1 MATTIQLAAL
11 RTHVDAGSLR
21 RATILGQKGGWGV
34 VLHVGMTEFVLAA
47 QKSRQPRLFATT
59 DGAIKTLREL
69 GIGRF
74 EVDAAQHQPG
84 RLRRARPE
92 VAAANRQLHKDA
104 AHTAWMRTELAQ
116 SINKIE
122 RGEAQWIDHGPL
134 WDKVAAHA
142 VKRVAERDAGR
153 AASVRARKA

>member
-1 MATTIQLAAL
+1 
-11 RTHVDAGSLR
+11 
-21 RATILGQKGGWGV
+21 

-47 QKSRQPRLFATT
+47 QKSQQPRLFATT
-59 DGAIKTLREL
+59 DGAIKTLREI

-74 EVDAAQHQPG
+74 EVEAAQHQPG
-84 RLRRARPE
+84 QLRRARPE

-116 SINKIE
+116 SIDKIE
-122 RGEAQWIDHGPL
+122 RGDAQWIEHGAL

-142 VKRVAERDAGR
+142 LKRVAERDASR
-153 AASVRARKA
+153 ATPARARKA